1 MEWERLAGRSLRR
14 AVAAPRL
21 PRHPSCLAAARH
33 GGQTAQNQVETGVEE
48 AREIE
53 KVADGDQ
60 QLRDRIAIRAGPIT
74 ACG

>member
-1 MEWERLAGRSLRR
+1 M
-14 AVAAPRL
+14 
-21 PRHPSCLAAARH
+21 
-33 GGQTAQNQVETGVEE
+33 GVEE

-60 QLRDRIAIRAGPIT
+60 QSRDRIAIRAGPIT